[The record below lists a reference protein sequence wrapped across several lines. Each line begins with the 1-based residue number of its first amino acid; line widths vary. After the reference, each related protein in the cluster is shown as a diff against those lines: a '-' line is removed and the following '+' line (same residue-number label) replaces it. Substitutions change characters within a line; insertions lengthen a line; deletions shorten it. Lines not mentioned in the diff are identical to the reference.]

1 METRGNNTAASDVK
15 LRARGGGEEAN
26 MARPRDPVATPR
38 FGAAL
43 DRDETGKRRLARM
56 GSVADRVG
64 WQAWNA
70 PLNKHARAPPACTSS
85 PSATSG
91 RETQERRA
99 LRPAAGGIYR
109 RRVAFVPH
117 ASFCRQCK
125 LRPSTSDKAPA
136 GGGGPERDKGAAK
149 ITVPLLARSFT
160 TAVSSVRLSV
170 RSRASNAIR

>member
-15 LRARGGGEEAN
+15 LRARGGGGGKKGRQTWHGLATPL
-26 MARPRDPVATPR
+26 RPRDSGLRSIATKLESDDSLGWDPSLT
-38 FGAAL
+38 AL
-43 DRDETGKRRLARM
+43 GDRPETRPKQAR
-56 GSVADRVG
+56 SR
-64 WQAWNA
+64 
-70 PLNKHARAPPACTSS
+70 PPACTSS

-109 RRVAFVPH
+109 HRVAFVPH

-136 GGGGPERDKGAAK
+136 GGR
-149 ITVPLLARSFT
+149 
-160 TAVSSVRLSV
+160 
-170 RSRASNAIR
+170 RSRTR